1 MIVLFYLEWN
11 DSALVLGNDIDQI
24 TNYVVR
30 SAITEMGFVF
40 DSDKFR
46 YEGIVTLNL
55 VHDIVQFF
63 RDYGENL
70 QLDKKCSEYYDMSV
84 QKQQNFELLRLEGT
98 RIRNESHATQITIP
112 RMKDSI
118 CLQQYQIMPVMHAY
132 TLGNTANFSVP
143 GSGKTWMAYST
154 FFLLKHKPHAEEDRV
169 DKLLVIGP
177 ISSFVPWETEYEEI
191 TGKKPNLQRISGSIS
206 ERSKI
211 FSGLQERSDQ
221 PEIFLVS
228 YATAAK
234 EKDAIMRMLGNHKFM
249 VIVDESHH
257 IKNPQA
263 TQTCAIM
270 EISRVAHK
278 RMILTGTMMPNNIL
292 DLWSQFTF
300 LYPGRQLLG
309 SLDQFTF
316 DSQESNSHDEI
327 RHKLMPFFTRV
338 SKSKLNLRPPEIA
351 RIPVKMKAIQQKIYN
366 TIAGHIARN
375 DPNYDANDF
384 IAMRM
389 WRRRS
394 IVYLLEAATDPS
406 LLIKNTQFTEDLI
419 SGEGLPIQDLLDRY
433 QEFEVPSKLEA
444 AGKLAIE
451 NLMRGNKIIMWC
463 SFIGT
468 IKKMENMLGEFNP
481 LTIYGAIPKDDTQ
494 DTIDNREKRINAFKT
509 DNEHNL
515 LIANPAS
522 LAESVS
528 LHKACHHAIYVDRTF
543 NGGHYMQSLERIHRI
558 GLDPEVKTKYTI
570 FQSENSIDFGVDNRL
585 EIKKDRMDK
594 FLNDEV
600 LGTMNLDLHY
610 NDPIGSDDDLDAD
623 YRVVLDH
630 LKKIS

>member
-1 MIVLFYLEWN
+1 MIDTFYLEWN
-11 DSALVLGNDIDQI
+11 DSSLVLSNNGDQI

-30 SAITEMGFVF
+30 SAVTDIGFIP

-46 YEGIVTLNL
+46 YEGTITPDL
-55 VHDIVQFF
+55 VRDTVQFF

-70 QLDKKCSEYYDMSV
+70 RLDKKCSEYYDMSV
-84 QKQQNFELLRLEGT
+84 QKQQNFELLRREGM
-98 RIRNESHATQITIP
+98 RIRNEQSITHIDIP
-112 RMKDSI
+112 RMKEGTH
-118 CLQQYQIMPVMHAY
+118 LQQYQIMPVIHAY

-154 FFLLKHKPHAEEDRV
+154 FFLLKHKPVTEEDRV
-169 DKLLVIGP
+169 DKMLVIGP
-177 ISSFVPWETEYEEI
+177 ISSFVPWETEYKEI
-191 TGKKPNLQRISGSIS
+191 TAKKPNLQRISGNIT
-206 ERSKI
+206 ERSRI
-211 FSGLQERSDQ
+211 FNDLQGRSDQ

-228 YATAAK
+228 YTMAAR
-234 EKDAIMRMLGNHKFM
+234 EKDAIMRMLRNHKFM

-257 IKNPQA
+257 IKNPRA

-270 EISRVAHK
+270 EISQAAHK

-300 LYPGRQLLG
+300 LYPSRHLLG

-316 DSQESNSHDEI
+316 NSQEPNSNNEI
-327 RHKLMPFFTRV
+327 RNKLMPFFTRV
-338 SKSKLNLRPPEIA
+338 SKSRLNLRPPEIA
-351 RIPVKMKAIQQKIYN
+351 RISVKMKTVQQKIYN
-366 TIAGHIARN
+366 TIAGHIVRN
-375 DPNYDANDF
+375 DPNYDSNDF
-384 IAMRM
+384 VAMRK

-394 IVYLLEAATDPS
+394 IIYLLEAATDPS
-406 LLIKNTQFTEDLI
+406 LLTKNTQFTEELI
-419 SGEGLPIQDLLDRY
+419 SGEGLPIQELLDKY
-433 QEFEVPSKLEA
+433 HEIEVPSKLEIA
-444 AGKLAIE
+444 NKLAIE
-451 NLMRGNKIIMWC
+451 NLTRGNKIIIWC
-463 SFIGT
+463 SFVGT
-468 IKKMENMLGEFNP
+468 IKKMENMLGKFNP

-494 DTIDNREKRINAFKT
+494 DASDNREKRINAFKT
-509 DNEHNL
+509 DKECNL

-558 GLDPEVKTKYTI
+558 GMDPEVKTKYTI

-585 EIKKDRMDK
+585 EIKKDRMDR
-594 FLNDEV
+594 FLNEEV

-610 NDPIGSDDDLDAD
+610 DDPIGSDDDLDAD
-623 YRVVLDH
+623 YRSVLDH

>member
-11 DSALVLGNDIDQI
+11 DSTLVLGNDIDQI

-30 SAITEMGFVF
+30 SAITEMGFVS

-46 YEGIVTLNL
+46 YEGTVTLNL

-70 QLDKKCSEYYDMSV
+70 QLDKKCSEYYNMSV

-98 RIRNESHATQITIP
+98 RIRNESHATQIAIP

-118 CLQQYQIMPVMHAY
+118 CLQQYQIMPVIHAY

-154 FFLLKHKPHAEEDRV
+154 FFLLKHKPHTEEDRV

-211 FSGLQERSDQ
+211 FNSLKERSDQ

-234 EKDAIMRMLGNHKFM
+234 EKDAIIRMLGNHKFM

-270 EISRVAHK
+270 EISHVAHK
-278 RMILTGTMMPNNIL
+278 RIILTGTMMPNNIL

-327 RHKLMPFFTRV
+327 RNKLMPFFTRV

-351 RIPVKMKAIQQKIYN
+351 RISVKMKAIQQKIYN

-419 SGEGLPIQDLLDRY
+419 SGEGLPIQDLLNRY

-494 DTIDNREKRINAFKT
+494 DTIDNREKRINTFKT

-558 GLDPEVKTKYTI
+558 GMDPEMKTKYTI

-623 YRVVLDH
+623 YKVVLDH

>member
-1 MIVLFYLEWN
+1 MICLFYLKWN
-11 DSALVLGNDIDQI
+11 DPSLVLGNDAGPI

-30 SAITEMGFVF
+30 SAITEIGFIF

-46 YEGIVTLNL
+46 YGGNVTPDL
-55 VHDIVQFF
+55 VGSIVQFF
-63 RDYGENL
+63 KDYGENL
-70 QLDKKCSEYYDMSV
+70 ELDEKCSKYYNMSV
-84 QKQQNFELLRLEGT
+84 QKIQDFERLRSEGI
-98 RIRNESHATQITIP
+98 RIRNKLHVKPIDIP
-112 RMKDSI
+112 RMKDGI
-118 CLQQYQIMPVMHAY
+118 HLQQYQIMPAMHAY
-132 TLGNTANFSVP
+132 AIGNAANFSVP

-154 FFLLKHKPHAEEDRV
+154 FFLLKHKPRTEDDRV

-191 TGKKPNLQRISGSIS
+191 TGEKPNKLRISGSIT
-206 ERSKI
+206 ERTRI
-211 FSGLQERSDQ
+211 FNGLRGRSDQ

-234 EKDAIMRMLGNHKFM
+234 EKDAIMRMLGDHRFM
-249 VIVDESHH
+249 VVVDESHH

-263 TQTCAIM
+263 AQTRAIM
-270 EISRVAHK
+270 EISQSAHK

-300 LYPGRQLLG
+300 LYPNMQLLG

-316 DSQESNSHDEI
+316 DTQEPNANDEI
-327 RHKLMPFFTRV
+327 RNRLMPFFTRV

-351 RIPVKMKAIQQKIYN
+351 RIPVKMRDIQQKIYN
-366 TIAGHIARN
+366 TIASHIIRN
-375 DPNYDANDF
+375 DSNYNMNDF
-384 IAMRM
+384 VALRR

-394 IVYLLEAATDPS
+394 IVYLLEASTDPS
-406 LLIKNTQFTEDLI
+406 LLTKNTQFTEQLI
-419 SGEGLPIQDLLDRY
+419 SGEGLPIQDLLDKY
-433 QEFEVPSKLEA
+433 QEIEIPRKLEA
-444 AGKLAIE
+444 ASRLAIE
-451 NLMRGNKIIMWC
+451 NLTRGNKIIMWC
-463 SFIGT
+463 SFVGT
-468 IKKMENMLGEFNP
+468 IKKMEQMLGEFNP

-494 DTIDNREKRINAFKT
+494 DASDNREMRINTFKT
-509 DNEHNL
+509 DKEHNL
-515 LIANPAS
+515 MIANPAS

-558 GLDPEVKTKYTI
+558 GMNPEARTKYTI
-570 FQSENSIDFGVDNRL
+570 FQSEHSIDLDVDNRL
-585 EIKKDRMDK
+585 EIKKDRMDR

-610 NDPIGSDDDLDAD
+610 KDPIGGDDDLDAD
-623 YRVVLDH
+623 YRAVLDH
-630 LKKIS
+630 LMRTS